1 MSVTLPASVS
11 ESAFSRAIDGFSAA
25 LGTDKVLTSDAAR
38 ADFRDPFQHPASDD
52 YMASAIVMPTTVEE
66 VQEVV
71 RVANEHRV
79 PLWAH
84 ARGMNNGYGGPA
96 PRVNGSVIVSLRNMN
111 RVLEVNEE
119 SAYAVVEPGAS
130 WFDLYN
136 AIQAGGHDLW
146 LSCAD
151 IGWGSVVGNSLDN
164 GCTYLPYGADFQA
177 PCGMELVLASGE
189 VLRTGMG
196 ALPNS
201 RAWHLYRRGLG
212 PTLEPLFIQSNYG
225 IVTKMGVW
233 LLPKP
238 RSYMPIWIRG
248 WKDDDLGPLS
258 DVMRELLL
266 DRTIEG
272 IPQILN
278 TLLIASVVSDRID
291 WYDGEGPIP
300 DDVIDRIAREL
311 DIGRWSIRT
320 ALYGD
325 EPVVD
330 YRFAK
335 IKEAFSR
342 IPGVTVWGEKRD
354 PDKVAE
360 LPDPGERVLAGVP
373 NIDINR
379 MTAWYGGEE
388 GGHIGFSPIAPLT
401 GRDAL
406 DVRDLLRGLVEQEAG
421 LDYIAGLNLVNARSF
436 VHVTLVIF
444 DTKDEEKMRG
454 AYDTA
459 RLLVREA
466 GKLGYGE
473 YRAHLDFMDLAAEQY
488 SFNDHVYRRF
498 CETIKDAVDPNGI
511 LSPGRHGVWP
521 ASMRA

>member
-111 RVLEVNEE
+111 KVLEVNEE

-201 RAWHLYRRGLG
+201 RALAPLPPRPRADAGAALHPVQLRHRDQDGRLADCPSPR
-212 PTLEPLFIQSNYG
+212 PTC
-225 IVTKMGVW
+225 
-233 LLPKP
+233 
-238 RSYMPIWIRG
+238 RSG
-248 WKDDDLGPLS
+248 SGAG
-258 DVMRELLL
+258 
-266 DRTIEG
+266 RTTTSVRS
-272 IPQILN
+272 P
-278 TLLIASVVSDRID
+278 TSCASCCS
-291 WYDGEGPIP
+291 
-300 DDVIDRIAREL
+300 IARS
-311 DIGRWSIRT
+311 R
-320 ALYGD
+320 
-325 EPVVD
+325 
-330 YRFAK
+330 
-335 IKEAFSR
+335 AFR
-342 IPGVTVWGEKRD
+342 
-354 PDKVAE
+354 
-360 LPDPGERVLAGVP
+360 
-373 NIDINR
+373 
-379 MTAWYGGEE
+379 
-388 GGHIGFSPIAPLT
+388 
-401 GRDAL
+401 
-406 DVRDLLRGLVEQEAG
+406 
-421 LDYIAGLNLVNARSF
+421 RSS
-436 VHVTLVIF
+436 T
-444 DTKDEEKMRG
+444 R
-454 AYDTA
+454 
-459 RLLVREA
+459 
-466 GKLGYGE
+466 
-473 YRAHLDFMDLAAEQY
+473 
-488 SFNDHVYRRF
+488 
-498 CETIKDAVDPNGI
+498 C
-511 LSPGRHGVWP
+511 
-521 ASMRA
+521 